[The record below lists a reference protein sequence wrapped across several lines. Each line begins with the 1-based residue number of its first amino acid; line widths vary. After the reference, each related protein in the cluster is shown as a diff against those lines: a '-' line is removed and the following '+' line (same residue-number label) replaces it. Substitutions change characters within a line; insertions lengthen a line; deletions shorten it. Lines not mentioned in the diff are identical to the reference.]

1 MEKRP
6 DQMDE
11 EELRRAESAALASIG
26 TAAFQI
32 SKDLMLIDTIHT
44 ERFHRQ
50 MRKPRR
56 RKKAQ

>member
-1 MEKRP
+1 
-6 DQMDE
+6 MDD

-26 TAAFQI
+26 SAAFQI
-32 SKDLMLIDTIHT
+32 SKDLMLIDMIHT

-56 RKKAQ
+56 RKKAL